1 MCSLHVIPYFL
12 EQPLLN
18 LDAGVGARSC
28 LNLMFQA
35 LLTPHGSTY
44 GEVDGRWMGG
54 EWERGGRGE
63 GGKIVIIFC
72 KMNKK

>member
-18 LDAGVGARSC
+18 LGAGVGARSC

-35 LLTPHGSTY
+35 VLTPHGSTY
-44 GEVDGRWMGG
+44 GRVDGRWMGG
-54 EWERGGRGE
+54 VGERRGERG
-63 GGKIVIIFC
+63 KTVIIFC
-72 KMNKK
+72 KINKN

>member
-18 LDAGVGARSC
+18 LDAGVGAWSC

-44 GEVDGRWMGG
+44 GEVDGRWMGWG
-54 EWERGGRGE
+54 GVGERGQKGGRE
-63 GGKIVIIFC
+63 NCDYFL
-72 KMNKK
+72 

>member
-44 GEVDGRWMGG
+44 GGVDGRWVGG
-54 EWERGGRGE
+54 SGREWTEGRE
-63 GGKIVIIFC
+63 EKL
-72 KMNKK
+72 

>member
-44 GEVDGRWMGG
+44 GEVDGRWMGEGSGREG
-54 EWERGGRGE
+54 EERRE
-63 GGKIVIIFC
+63 GKL
-72 KMNKK
+72 